1 MSHEVLLIHNEG
13 RDVRIHTGLEF
24 HKSSLEQK
32 DLEGAGRAF
41 LTQSWSSFP
50 GGLFLIKAP

>member
-1 MSHEVLLIHNEG
+1 MIHNEG

-24 HKSSLEQK
+24 HKSSLKQK
-32 DLEGAGRAF
+32 DLEGAGRAL